1 MIPLSPHKESNPSLS
16 FIHWLL
22 LLLGVVST
30 ARGHFKELS
39 SGVAAIR
46 FLPILVSKLS
56 LFNAAASLMHH
67 VMFAYNQGRT
77 GEGKERLHGINYLS
91 DGRLC
96 GKYCFA

>member
-1 MIPLSPHKESNPSLS
+1 M
-16 FIHWLL
+16 
-22 LLLGVVST
+22 VST

-67 VMFAYNQGRT
+67 VMFAYNQGRGGRARIVCT
-77 GEGKERLHGINYLS
+77 GLIILVMGVGGCVESIALPARAEV
-91 DGRLC
+91 
-96 GKYCFA
+96 